1 MRVWPIP
8 EGIRP
13 SITPLPP
20 MYAWPPSIKRFIL
33 LLATG
38 ACLGVYL
45 LLIASLLGVS
55 LLWFS

>member
-1 MRVWPIP
+1 MRVWPIS
-8 EGIRP
+8 ENVRP
-13 SITPLPP
+13 NITLLPP
-20 MYAWPPSIKRFIL
+20 MYTWPTSIKRLIL

-38 ACLGVYL
+38 ACLSAYL